1 MKLGQQIVKVNE
13 QNLVGATYS
22 ETVAA
27 LRKTEE
33 SYTIDLL
40 VFDTCKESDKSNFDL
55 CCIQ

>member
-1 MKLGQQIVKVNE
+1 MKLGQQIVKVNG

-33 SYTIDLL
+33 SYIIDLL
-40 VFDTCKESDKSNFDL
+40 VFDTWRESKKINSDL